1 MAAVLGG
8 LGAAVCWA
16 IATICG
22 SRSSRIAG
30 SAAALGWIAL
40 LGLLAALP
48 IFAFNTTGIHL
59 TASTWGWLLL
69 TGAGNM
75 VGLFFEYQGFR
86 RGPVGVVASI
96 ASTEGAIAVG
106 ISYLLGERPP
116 LALLLVL
123 PILLLGLVLV
133 TLPSNLRGD
142 RPTNWLPTI
151 LFGAASGLTF
161 GVGLY
166 ATGKVGGLLPAIWS
180 VMPSRIIGI
189 LVLTIPLGLAGKLR
203 VPRATYRWLVAG
215 GVSDVGGFL
224 CFATACRHGIAL
236 PAVLASQ
243 FAVLATVGVAVLF
256 HERISRRQTIGA
268 VLVALGVA
276 AVAGARA
283 MG

>member
-48 IFAFNTTGIHL
+48 IFAFNTRGIHL
-59 TASTWGWLLL
+59 TASTLGWLLL
-69 TGAGNM
+69 TGTGNM

-86 RGPVGVVASI
+86 HGPVGVVASM
-96 ASTEGAIAVG
+96 ASTEGAIAAL
-106 ISYLLGERPP
+106 ISFMSGERPP
-116 LALLLVL
+116 LTLVLVL
-123 PILLLGLVLV
+123 PVLLLGLVLV
-133 TLPSNLRGD
+133 TLPSNVKGD
-142 RPTNWLPTI
+142 RPTHWVPTI

-180 VMPSRIIGI
+180 VMPSRILGI

-203 VPRATYRWLVAG
+203 VPRATYPWTVAG
-215 GVSDVGGFL
+215 GVAEVGGFL
-224 CFATACRHGIAL
+224 CFATGSRHGIAL

-243 FAVLATVGVAVLF
+243 FGVLATVGVAVLF
-256 HERISRRQTIGA
+256 RERISRRQTIGA

-276 AVAGARA
+276 AVAAARA
-283 MG
+283 VG